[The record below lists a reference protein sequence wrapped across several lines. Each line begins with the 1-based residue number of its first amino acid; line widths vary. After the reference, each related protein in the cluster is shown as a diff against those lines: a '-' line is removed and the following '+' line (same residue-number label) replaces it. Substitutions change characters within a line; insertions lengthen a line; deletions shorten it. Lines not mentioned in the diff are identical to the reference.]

1 MTAEVLYLSGG
12 ARVSTRPDTE
22 SLGPRSHVLGVVN
35 AFTRLGFRVRPYIVG
50 DEVPERFGQE
60 GSEAALERSRA
71 SVLLADLARF
81 ALRWRSRAR
90 LRRRLPVQPLFA
102 MTTQQLPRDPRL
114 PRIHPLPAA
123 EVTNLILR
131 RTAASRPLLLG
142 NLNLHGL
149 YMYRTDDSFRSF
161 CDQADLVLVD
171 GWPLKLLAREEDG
184 RRTHSIPRV
193 GSTDWLFPLI
203 DADPALTIVAVGGS
217 PHVAR
222 AAAARIRE
230 RTSRLRW
237 LAYDGFE
244 FRGATSESRDL
255 GLPEA
260 LRAAD
265 LVVVGMGM
273 PTQEKWILEHRQQIT
288 RAVVA
293 NVGGCLDYLAGEQVL
308 APRWLGPLGLEWLFR
323 LLRDPRRLAE
333 RYLVEP
339 LRLLHI
345 LIRRR
350 QPPWVRVAGT
360 RS

>member
-1 MTAEVLYLSGG
+1 
-12 ARVSTRPDTE
+12 
-22 SLGPRSHVLGVVN
+22 
-35 AFTRLGFRVRPYIVG
+35 
-50 DEVPERFGQE
+50 
-60 GSEAALERSRA
+60 
-71 SVLLADLARF
+71 
-81 ALRWRSRAR
+81 
-90 LRRRLPVQPLFA
+90 
-102 MTTQQLPRDPRL
+102 MTTQQL

-131 RTAASRPLLLG
+131 RTAASRPLIVG
-142 NLNLHGL
+142 HLNLHGL

-161 CDQADLVLVD
+161 CDQADVVLVD

-222 AAAARIRE
+222 AAAARVRE

-244 FRGATSESRDL
+244 FRGATSESQDL
-255 GLPEA
+255 GLPA
-260 LRAAD
+260 AVRAAD
-265 LVVVGMGM
+265 LVMVGMGM
-273 PTQEKWILEHRQQIT
+273 PNQEKWILEHRELIT

-323 LLRDPRRLAE
+323 LLCDPRRLAE